1 MELSFIDRETVFR
14 GPDMPRKRCICAA
27 ILLCVAAAGASG
39 QEARKAIA
47 KPTPRYPEIAKHMKL
62 VGTVKVEI
70 TIGPDGKVKSTN
82 VVGGHPVLIDATLA
96 ALKEWKY
103 EPAKTETAA
112 TLTFDFRP
120 VN

>member
-1 MELSFIDRETVFR
+1 MR
-14 GPDMPRKRCICAA
+14 RKQCICAA
-27 ILLCVAAAGASG
+27 ILLCAVAAGASA
-39 QEARKAIA
+39 QETRKAIA
-47 KPTPRYPEIAKHMKL
+47 KPTPRYPEIAKHLKL
-62 VGTVKVEI
+62 VGTVKVEVV
-70 TIGPDGKVKSTN
+70 IGQDGKVKSTN

-103 EPAKTETAA
+103 EPAKTETAT

>member
-47 KPTPRYPEIAKHMKL
+47 KPTPRYPEIAKHLKL
-62 VGTVKVEI
+62 VGRVKVEI
-70 TIGPDGKVKSTN
+70 TIGPEGKVKSTN
-82 VVGGHPVLIDATLA
+82 GVGGHRVLFHPPVG
-96 ALKEWKY
+96 ALR
-103 EPAKTETAA
+103 
-112 TLTFDFRP
+112 D
-120 VN
+120 

>member
-1 MELSFIDRETVFR
+1 MGL
-14 GPDMPRKRCICAA
+14 KHCIATA
-27 ILLCVAAAGASG
+27 ILLCAAAASGSG

-47 KPTPRYPEIAKHMKL
+47 KPTPRYPEVAKHMKL

-70 TIGPDGKVKSTN
+70 VIGPDGKVKTTN

-103 EPAKTETAA
+103 EPAKTETAT

-120 VN
+120 TN